1 MTWTQDE
8 RFRAAPLA
16 ERPESAGAR
25 VRLHRAY
32 KVHRIGETG
41 VVALAGVDL
50 EIAPGEFL
58 AIVGPSGTGKSTVL
72 HLLGGLDRA
81 SAGIVE
87 VDDQDLAL
95 LSDAELTRFRAERVG
110 FVWQGAARNLVPY
123 LTALQNVGLP
133 RAIAG
138 RTSRVRRD
146 GTPAPGPDQL
156 LRVVGLA
163 DRAGHTPGRL
173 SGGEQQRAAIAVALA
188 NDPALLLAD
197 EPTAELDGES
207 SARVLDVFRDVSR
220 ELGATVVMATH
231 DLLAA
236 RRADRLVY
244 LHDGSVRHA
253 GIPIEGIEDDGRVRL
268 PQEAAFAFAEAELEV
283 DVAED
288 EIRIRRRSD
297 RGHG

>member
-1 MTWTQDE
+1 MTWTRDE

-32 KVHRIGETG
+32 KVHRIGDTG

-50 EIAPGEFL
+50 EIEAGEFL

-95 LSDAELTRFRAERVG
+95 LSDTELTRFRAERIG

-197 EPTAELDGES
+197 EPTAELDGEA
-207 SARVLDVFRDVSR
+207 SASVLDVFHDVSR

-236 RRADRLVY
+236 RRADRVVY
-244 LHDGSVRHA
+244 LHDGRVRHA
-253 GIPIEGIEDDGRVRL
+253 GIPIDGIEDDGRVRL